1 MLLKK
6 RKQAN
11 MIGQLKNASAK
22 LAKVQAGQIQV
33 SDDYGPNMTYG
44 RNIHPWSNKDQ
55 RKDVMLEFFPRDKT
69 CSRWM
74 ARMELEDARFEQNF
88 GSKGWISRCESAPMF
103 LIDSS

>member
-1 MLLKK
+1 MQVPSLP
-6 RKQAN
+6 R
-11 MIGQLKNASAK
+11 SK
-22 LAKVQAGQIQV
+22 LGKDRFHTRRRLN
-33 SDDYGPNMTYG
+33 SGPNMTYG

-74 ARMELEDARFEQNF
+74 ARMELEDVRFEQNF
-88 GSKGWISRCESAPMF
+88 GSKGWISRFESAPMF